1 MLQKMQDVF
10 KMLILTSETC
20 TTVLHLIQCIYYK
33 TLLFKALDN
42 IISLRSVSFLFQDRA
57 GKRANGQKDCYCN
70 GYECRLLITFKLIAG
85 LKMFFCFISKCKNLP
100 MDVNS
105 AELSCGELSARRVAS
120 AASEAAARR
129 ERSPRMPLT
138 TCASHAN
145 EVPANEPQYDTHF
158 IT

>member
-10 KMLILTSETC
+10 KILILTSETC

-42 IISLRSVSFLFQDRA
+42 IISLRSMFHFCFRTEQ
-57 GKRANGQKDCYCN
+57 ANEQTDCYCN
-70 GYECRLLITFKLIAG
+70 GHECRLLITFKLIAG

-158 IT
+158 IA